1 MADSGLSDSP
11 QTRESG
17 HFPHE
22 PHDAATPGASV
33 MDLTS
38 DLFTYGML
46 RFAID
51 MACVAAFALSGVL
64 AARDRKAELDV
75 FGVVVVA
82 VVTAIGGGTLRDVLL
97 DVPVFWL
104 EDTSFIYCPIL
115 AGLVGFVLT
124 RGKPHPNIDLMVTV
138 CDAIGLAYFSVLGTQ
153 KALQIGMGPVTSVL
167 MGLMTGICGGMMR
180 DTYTGQVPFV
190 MRKNGEFYATPTL
203 IGCIIV
209 VNVPGTNGLWIGG
222 TVCLALR
229 LAAVRWKLK
238 LPGVSW

>member
-1 MADSGLSDSP
+1 MLSDVP
-11 QTRESG
+11 
-17 HFPHE
+17 
-22 PHDAATPGASV
+22 
-33 MDLTS
+33 MDNEA
-38 DLFTYGML
+38 LFAL
-46 RFAID
+46 FRFAVD

-64 AARDRKAELDV
+64 AARDRKAELDM

-115 AGLVGFVLT
+115 AGLAGFVIT
-124 RGKPHPNIDLMVTV
+124 KDRVHPNLDLMITV
-138 CDAIGLAYFSVLGTQ
+138 CDAIGLAYFSVMGAV
-153 KALQIGMGPVTSVL
+153 KAQELGMGPVTSVL
-167 MGLMTGICGGMMR
+167 MGLMTGISGGMMR
-180 DTYTGQVPFV
+180 DTYTRQVPFV

-203 IGCIIV
+203 LGCIVV
-209 VNVPGTNGLWIGG
+209 VNVPGSVGLWAGG
-222 TVCLALR
+222 LLCLILR